1 MKLHPEA
8 RKLLAEINAYR
19 SKTGMD
25 RTRFGI
31 AAANDG
37 HLLPTLERG
46 RQPRLA
52 TIDKI
57 RAFMRRNGPKR

>member
-19 SKTGMD
+19 AKTGMD

-31 AAANDG
+31 EAANDG
-37 HLLPTLERG
+37 HLLPMLERG

-57 RAFMRRNGPKR
+57 RAFMRRNGTKR